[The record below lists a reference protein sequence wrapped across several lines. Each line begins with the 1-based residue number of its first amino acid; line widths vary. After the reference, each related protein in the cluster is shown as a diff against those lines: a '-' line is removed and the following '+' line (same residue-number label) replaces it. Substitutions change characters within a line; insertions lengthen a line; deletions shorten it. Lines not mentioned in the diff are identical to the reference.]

1 MTLLNQVCNEKEN
14 QQPSDTWMNAESSA
28 NVSQSSLSEVEISS
42 WLVARIAELL
52 ELDPDEIDR
61 QQDLTDYGLSSV
73 DAVNLSGDLENFL
86 GCRLP
91 PTIVWEYPTIEE
103 LSQYLAANSSPEAEK
118 TSEVL
123 DNASLFNGDRL
134 HNTSP
139 EQPSDTVNSPSFT
152 VEIPPE
158 YYRFELYP
166 EYRQIQ
172 QQLEEIEAIGLG
184 NPFFTPQERVVN
196 NTTWINGR
204 ELINYAN
211 YNYIGMCGDPQ
222 VSQAAKDAIDRYGTS
237 SCASRL
243 ISGEKPIHRELER
256 EIADL
261 IGAEDSIVY
270 VGGHAT
276 NVTTISH
283 LFGQNDL
290 ILHDALSH
298 NSIIQGCLLSG
309 ASLVA
314 FPHNDWQ
321 ALDRLLQ
328 ERRHRYRRVLIA
340 IEGVY
345 STDGDIPDLPQFI
358 EVKKRHKAFLMVDEA
373 HSIGVLGESGR
384 GIGELYNVDPA
395 DVDLW
400 MGTLSKSFAS
410 CGGYIAGS
418 KAVVEYLKYTA
429 PGFVFSVGISPPN
442 TAAALASIRVL
453 KAEPERV
460 KRLHDRAKLFLE
472 LASDRGLN
480 TGMSQGS
487 PVIPIIVGDSLK
499 SIQLSQNLFQ
509 RGINVP
515 FMIYPSV
522 PHYAARLRFFV
533 TCDHTEEQIRLTIDI
548 LAAEF
553 KKLLG

>member
-1 MTLLNQVCNEKEN
+1 MTLLNQVWNDNEDR
-14 QQPSDTWMNAESSA
+14 QPSDVWTNADKIF
-28 NVSQSSLSEVEISS
+28 QSSPSEVEISS

-52 ELDPDEIDR
+52 ELAPEEINL
-61 QQDLTDYGLSSV
+61 QEDLTDYGLSSV

-86 GCRLP
+86 KKRLS
-91 PTIVWEYPTIEE
+91 PTVVWEYPTIEG
-103 LSQYLAANSSPEAEK
+103 LSKYLASENWDKKESLESLDSSSVE
-118 TSEVL
+118 TS
-123 DNASLFNGDRL
+123 
-134 HNTSP
+134 
-139 EQPSDTVNSPSFT
+139 QISDSSD
-152 VEIPPE
+152 IPPE
-158 YYRFELYP
+158 YYHFELYP

-172 QQLEEIEAIGLG
+172 AQLQEIEAVGLG
-184 NPFFTPQERVVN
+184 NPFFTLQESIVN
-196 NTTWINGR
+196 NTTWVEGR

-211 YNYIGMCGDPQ
+211 YNYIGMCGDRQ
-222 VSQAAKDAIDRYGTS
+222 VSQAAKDAIERYGTS

-243 ISGEKPIHRELER
+243 ISGEKPIHRQLER

-290 ILHDALSH
+290 ILHDELSH

-314 FPHNDWQ
+314 FPHNNWQ
-321 ALDRLLQ
+321 MLDRLLQ
-328 ERRHRYRRVLIA
+328 ERRHRYKRVLIA

-358 EVKKRHKAFLMVDEA
+358 EIKKRHKTFLLVDEA
-373 HSIGVLGESGR
+373 HSIGVLGATGR
-384 GIGELYNVDPA
+384 GIGELYNVNAA

-410 CGGYIAGS
+410 CGGYIAGN
-418 KAVVEYLKYTA
+418 KALVEYLKYTA

-442 TAAALASIRVL
+442 AAASLAAIQVL

-460 KRLHDRAKLFLE
+460 KHLHERSKLFLE
-472 LASDRGLN
+472 LANQYGLN
-480 TGMSQGS
+480 TGMSKGS

-499 SIQLSQNLFQ
+499 SIQLSQTLFQ
-509 RGINVP
+509 QGINVP

-522 PHYAARLRFFV
+522 PHQAARLRFFV
-533 TCDHTEEQIRLTIDI
+533 TCNHTEEQIRTTVDI
-548 LAAEF
+548 LAIEF
-553 KKLLG
+553 NKLMG

>member
-1 MTLLNQVCNEKEN
+1 MTLLNQVWNENEDR
-14 QQPSDTWMNAESSA
+14 QPSDAWTNADTA
-28 NVSQSSLSEVEISS
+28 KISQSSPSEAEISS
-42 WLVARIAELL
+42 WLVARLAELL
-52 ELDPDEIDR
+52 ELDPEKIDLKE
-61 QQDLTDYGLSSV
+61 DLTDYGLSSV

-86 GCRLP
+86 KKRLS
-91 PTIVWEYPTIEE
+91 PTVVWEYPTIEG
-103 LSQYLAANSSPEAEK
+103 LSKYLASENWEKKESLESLDSSLVG
-118 TSEVL
+118 TS
-123 DNASLFNGDRL
+123 
-134 HNTSP
+134 
-139 EQPSDTVNSPSFT
+139 QISDSSD
-152 VEIPPE
+152 IPPE
-158 YYRFELYP
+158 YYHFELYP

-172 QQLEEIEAIGLG
+172 AQLQEIEASGLG
-184 NPFFTPQERVVN
+184 NPFFTPQERIVN
-196 NTTWINGR
+196 NTTWVEGR

-211 YNYIGMCGDPQ
+211 YNYIGMCGDRQ
-222 VSQAAKDAIDRYGTS
+222 ISQAAKDAIERYGTS

-243 ISGEKPIHRELER
+243 ISGEKPIHRQLER

-290 ILHDALSH
+290 ILHDELSH

-321 ALDRLLQ
+321 MLDRILQ
-328 ERRHRYRRVLIA
+328 ERRHRYKRVLIA

-358 EVKKRHKAFLMVDEA
+358 EIKKRHKAFLLVDEA
-373 HSIGVLGESGR
+373 HSIGVLGATGR
-384 GIGELYNVDPA
+384 GIGELYNVNAA

-410 CGGYIAGS
+410 CGGYIAGN
-418 KAVVEYLKYTA
+418 KALVEYLKYTA

-442 TAAALASIRVL
+442 AAASLAAIQVL
-453 KAEPERV
+453 KSEPERV
-460 KRLHDRAKLFLE
+460 KHLRERSKLFLE
-472 LASDRGLN
+472 LANQYGLN
-480 TGMSQGS
+480 TGMSKGS

-499 SIQLSQNLFQ
+499 SIQLSQTLFQ
-509 RGINVP
+509 QGINVP

-522 PHYAARLRFFV
+522 PHQAARLRFFV
-533 TCDHTEEQIRLTIDI
+533 TCNHTEEQIRTTVDI
-548 LAAEF
+548 LAIEF
-553 KKLLG
+553 KKLMG

>member
-1 MTLLNQVCNEKEN
+1 MTLLNQVWNDNEDR
-14 QQPSDTWMNAESSA
+14 QPFDNWTDAEITAKISRSSPC
-28 NVSQSSLSEVEISS
+28 EIEISS
-42 WLVARIAELL
+42 WLVARLAELL
-52 ELDPDEIDR
+52 ELDPNEIDR
-61 QQDLTDYGLSSV
+61 QEDLTEYGLSSV

-86 GCRLP
+86 GRRLS
-91 PTIVWEYPTIEE
+91 PTVVWEYPTIEG
-103 LSQYLAANSSPEAEK
+103 LSKYLASESGDEESIKSLDSPNLENQTSDSS
-118 TSEVL
+118 
-123 DNASLFNGDRL
+123 
-134 HNTSP
+134 
-139 EQPSDTVNSPSFT
+139 
-152 VEIPPE
+152 EIPPE
-158 YYRFELYP
+158 YYHFELYP

-172 QQLEEIEAIGLG
+172 AQLQEIEACGLG
-184 NPFFTPQERVVN
+184 NPFFTQQESVVN
-196 NTTWINGR
+196 NTTWVDGR

-211 YNYIGMCGDPQ
+211 YNYIGMCGDRQ

-237 SCASRL
+237 SSASRL
-243 ISGEKPIHRELER
+243 ISGEKPIHRQLER
-256 EIADL
+256 EIADFV
-261 IGAEDSIVY
+261 GTEDSIVY

-298 NSIIQGCLLSG
+298 NSIIQGCMLSG

-321 ALDRLLQ
+321 MLDRILQ

-345 STDGDIPDLPQFI
+345 STDGDIPDLPQFVEI
-358 EVKKRHKAFLMVDEA
+358 KKRHKAFLLVDEA
-373 HSIGVLGESGR
+373 HSIGVLGATGR
-384 GIGELYNVDPA
+384 GIGELYNINAA

-410 CGGYIAGS
+410 CGGYIAGN
-418 KAVVEYLKYTA
+418 KALVEYLKYTA

-442 TAAALASIRVL
+442 AAASLAAIQVL

-460 KRLHDRAKLFLE
+460 KHLHERSHLFLE
-472 LASDRGLN
+472 LANQYGLN
-480 TGMSQGS
+480 TGMSKGS

-499 SIQLSQNLFQ
+499 SIQLSQKLFQ
-509 RGINVP
+509 QGINVP

-522 PHYAARLRFFV
+522 PHQAARLRFFV
-533 TCDHTEEQIRLTIDI
+533 TCNHTEEQIRTTVDI
-548 LAAEF
+548 LAIEF
-553 KKLLG
+553 KKLMD

>member
-1 MTLLNQVCNEKEN
+1 MTLLNQVWNDNEER
-14 QQPSDTWMNAESSA
+14 QPSDAWTNADTTKI
-28 NVSQSSLSEVEISS
+28 SQSSPTEIEISS
-42 WLVARIAELL
+42 WLVARLAELL
-52 ELDPDEIDR
+52 ELDPDEIDP
-61 QQDLTDYGLSSV
+61 QEDLTDYGFSSV

-86 GCRLP
+86 GRRLS
-91 PTIVWEYPTIEE
+91 PTVVWEYPTIEG
-103 LSQYLAANSSPEAEK
+103 LSKYLASESGNEEEFIESLESSPHLE
-118 TSEVL
+118 TSQ
-123 DNASLFNGDRL
+123 G
-134 HNTSP
+134 
-139 EQPSDTVNSPSFT
+139 SDSS
-152 VEIPPE
+152 EIPPE
-158 YYRFELYP
+158 YYHFELYP

-172 QQLEEIEAIGLG
+172 AQLQEIEASGLG
-184 NPFFTPQERVVN
+184 NPFFTPQDRVVN
-196 NTTWINGR
+196 NTTWVDGR

-211 YNYIGMCGDPQ
+211 YNYIGMCGDRQ
-222 VSQAAKDAIDRYGTS
+222 VSQAAKDAIERYGTS

-243 ISGEKPIHRELER
+243 ISGEKPIHRQLER
-256 EIADL
+256 ELADL

-290 ILHDALSH
+290 ILHDELSH

-314 FPHNDWQ
+314 FPHNNWQ
-321 ALDRLLQ
+321 MLDRILR

-358 EVKKRHKAFLMVDEA
+358 AIKKRHKAFLLVDEA
-373 HSIGVLGESGR
+373 HSIGVLGATGR
-384 GIGELYNVDPA
+384 GIGELYNVNAA

-410 CGGYIAGS
+410 CGGYIAGN
-418 KAVVEYLKYTA
+418 KALVEYLKYTA

-442 TAAALASIRVL
+442 AAASLAAIHVL

-460 KRLHDRAKLFLE
+460 KHLQERSQLFLE
-472 LASDRGLN
+472 LANQYGLN
-480 TGMSQGS
+480 TGMSKGS

-499 SIQLSQNLFQ
+499 SIQLSQTLFQ
-509 RGINVP
+509 QGINVP

-522 PHYAARLRFFV
+522 PHQAARLRFFV
-533 TCDHTEEQIRLTIDI
+533 TCNHTEEQIHTTVDI
-548 LAAEF
+548 LAIEF
-553 KKLLG
+553 KKLMG

>member
-1 MTLLNQVCNEKEN
+1 MTLLNQVWNDNEDR
-14 QQPSDTWMNAESSA
+14 QPFDNWTNAESLA
-28 NVSQSSLSEVEISS
+28 KISQSSPCEIEIAS
-42 WLVARIAELL
+42 WLVARLAELL

-61 QQDLTDYGLSSV
+61 QEDLTEYGLSSV

-86 GCRLP
+86 GRRLS
-91 PTIVWEYPTIEE
+91 PTVVWEYPTIEG
-103 LSQYLAANSSPEAEK
+103 LSKYLASESGDKEESIESFASSSDLE
-118 TSEVL
+118 TS
-123 DNASLFNGDRL
+123 
-134 HNTSP
+134 
-139 EQPSDTVNSPSFT
+139 QISDSS
-152 VEIPPE
+152 EIPPE
-158 YYRFELYP
+158 YYHFELYP

-172 QQLEEIEAIGLG
+172 AQLQEIEAFGLG
-184 NPFFTPQERVVN
+184 NPFFTQQERVVD
-196 NTTWINGR
+196 NTTWVDGR

-211 YNYIGMCGDPQ
+211 YNYIGMCGDRQ
-222 VSQAAKDAIDRYGTS
+222 VSQAAKDAIERYGTS
-237 SCASRL
+237 SSASRL
-243 ISGEKPIHRELER
+243 ISGEKPVHRQLER
-256 EIADL
+256 EIADFV
-261 IGAEDSIVY
+261 GTEDSIVY

-290 ILHDALSH
+290 ILHDELSH

-314 FPHNDWQ
+314 FPHNNWQ
-321 ALDRLLQ
+321 MLDRILQ

-358 EVKKRHKAFLMVDEA
+358 EVKKRYKAFLLVDEA
-373 HSIGVLGESGR
+373 HSIGVLGATGR
-384 GIGELYNVDPA
+384 GIGELYNVNAA

-410 CGGYIAGS
+410 CGGYIAGN
-418 KAVVEYLKYTA
+418 KALVEYLKYTA

-442 TAAALASIRVL
+442 AAASLAAIQVL

-460 KRLHDRAKLFLE
+460 KRLHERSKLFLE
-472 LASDRGLN
+472 LANQYRLN
-480 TGMSQGS
+480 TGMSKGS

-499 SIQLSQNLFQ
+499 SIQLSQTLFQ
-509 RGINVP
+509 QGINVP

-522 PHYAARLRFFV
+522 PHQAARLRFFV
-533 TCDHTEEQIRLTIDI
+533 TCNHTEEQIRTTVDI
-548 LAAEF
+548 LAIEF
-553 KKLLG
+553 KKLMG